1 MREGSGISG
10 EAGIQADTARATGAE
25 ERIYVNENNGEMERR
40 IKGKEEMEL

>member
-25 ERIYVNENNGEMERR
+25 R
-40 IKGKEEMEL
+40 KEYM